1 MWRSIIGAILIVTP
15 ALAQDVTGDLNT
27 NIGAGASVDSNN
39 TTETINYNGAGSG
52 QASPVMSAV
61 SPTVMG
67 GGGNDSCLIPTT
79 QGIQLSMFGV
89 SQGGM
94 TQDPNCNRRKD
105 SRLIGAPQQ
114 VGGLGLQVSGI
125 SIMCG
130 DPNVFKAMLLANTP
144 CPVFDVDKGRLAM
157 GQDAVDLYRRQPE
170 IFVVGYGADRDWWTA
185 VLKIGQEIEDVQET
199 TVTEFV
205 PLSEQFRGSRAGRRA
220 GQDIDAD

>member
-1 MWRSIIGAILIVTP
+1 MRRSILIYLLAAAP

-27 NIGAGASVDSNN
+27 NIGSGANVDSNN
-39 TTETINYNGAGSG
+39 TSETINYNGAGSG
-52 QASPVMSAV
+52 AASPVMSAV
-61 SPTVMG
+61 SPTMMG

-79 QGIQLSMFGV
+79 QGVQLSMFGV

-130 DPNVFKAMLLANTP
+130 DPNVFKAMVLANTP

-157 GQDAVDLYRRQPE
+157 GREAVELYRRQPD
-170 IFVVGYGADRDWWTA
+170 IFVVGYNGNRAWWDA
-185 VLKIGQEIEDVQET
+185 VLKIGQEIEHVQET

-205 PLSEQFRGSRAGRRA
+205 PLSERFRGSSAGRRS
-220 GQDIDAD
+220 GQDNDAD